1 MQRIHK
7 PKYRT
12 IHLFSLT
19 HAGKQVY
26 THTPLPT
33 LCPSHSFP
41 HALFYSYGNLPS
53 SQYSPCRLDEFSER
67 QRSLHPS
74 CTAVAM
80 VLLSFLKG
88 LFAFSLVLWDF
99 FLFCFVFT
107 ILYFSNVI
115 CWKMYLERKASHN
128 DVLLKQVMLGLLK
141 TRRKIMTWKL
151 SLFRS
156 SKQRLYIIGQLWINE
171 TA

>member
-1 MQRIHK
+1 MQANK
-7 PKYRT
+7 CP
-12 IHLFSLT
+12 
-19 HAGKQVY
+19 
-26 THTPLPT
+26 HTPHSQLFV
-33 LCPSHSFP
+33 LLISFP
-41 HALFYSYGNLPS
+41 HALLYSYGNLPS

-67 QRSLHPS
+67 QRNFHPS
-74 CTAVAM
+74 CTAVEV

-88 LFAFSLVLWDF
+88 LFAFCLVLCYLFLLLLFF
-99 FLFCFVFT
+99 FLFFNM
-107 ILYFSNVI
+107 IH
-115 CWKMYLERKASHN
+115 WKMYLERKATHN

-156 SKQRLYIIGQLWINE
+156 SKQRLYIIGQFWINE